1 MLGWLRKRFDR
12 WLAQEMDANAPPL
25 CDFERL
31 RRVVR
36 PGDVVLVEGGT
47 RLSGF
52 IKNITQSQWTHSA
65 LYVGYLHEIEDEGIR
80 WHIRRFYDGD
90 LSEPLLIE
98 GLIGQ
103 GIIVAPLSRYRNAH
117 LRVCQPRG
125 LSSDDAYKVIG
136 FAVRHLGVEYDVRQL
151 FDLARLMSPYSILPR
166 RWRSSL
172 FDIRANISHRTICST
187 LIAAAFES
195 VNFPV
200 LPVARRSDDGGL
212 RLYPRNVR
220 LCIPRDFDY
229 SPYFDVVKCPLLALD
244 DVGVYRHLPWDN
256 SGAIC
261 NDENDCVMP
270 MVRASS
276 LAANASDDATARNGM
291 QWRSRR
297 ARRHRVIVGATKT

>member
-1 MLGWLRKRFDR
+1 MLGWLRKRFTR
-12 WLAQEMDANAPPL
+12 WLAQEMGSNASPL

-36 PGDVVLVEGGT
+36 PGDVVLVEGST
-47 RLSGF
+47 RLSVF

-103 GIIVAPLSRYRNAH
+103 GIIIAPLSRYRSAH

-151 FDLARLMSPYSILPR
+151 FDLARLMSPYGVLPR
-166 RWRSSL
+166 YWRSSL
-172 FDIRANISHRTICST
+172 FDVRADISSRTICST

-200 LPVARRSDDGGL
+200 LPVARRGDDGNL
-212 RLYPRNVR
+212 RLYPRNAR

-229 SPYFDVVKCPLLALD
+229 SPYFDVVKSALPVLD
-244 DVGVYRHLPWDN
+244 DVGVYRHLPWDS

-261 NDENDCVMP
+261 NNENDCVVP
-270 MVRASS
+270 VAASS
-276 LAANASDDATARNGM
+276 LAANANKDAVARNGV